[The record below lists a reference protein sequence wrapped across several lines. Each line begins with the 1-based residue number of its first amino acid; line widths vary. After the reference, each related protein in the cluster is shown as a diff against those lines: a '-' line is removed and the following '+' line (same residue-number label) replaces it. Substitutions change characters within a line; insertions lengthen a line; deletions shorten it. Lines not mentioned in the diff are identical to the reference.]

1 MSCLSWK
8 YQGLG
13 NTTTAKELH
22 ELVNNVASTMLCVL
36 ETHVH
41 RAWVEGLKSTL
52 GFDNI
57 FAVISSWHSGGHD
70 MFWNNNTRV
79 EILPYSQYH
88 IDSIIFENGG
98 RHGV

>member
-1 MSCLSWK
+1 MSCLSWN
-8 YQGLG
+8 YRGLG
-13 NTTTAKELH
+13 NAATVKELH
-22 ELVNNVASTMLCVL
+22 VNNVASIVLYVL

-41 RAWVEGLKSTL
+41 RAWVESLKSTL

-57 FAVISSWHSGGHD
+57 FAVISSWHSGGRD

-79 EILPYSQYH
+79 KILPYSRYH
-88 IDSIIFENGG
+88 IDSIISKNGG

>member
-1 MSCLSWK
+1 MSCFSWN
-8 YQGLG
+8 YLGLG
-13 NTTTAKELH
+13 HAMTVKELH
-22 ELVNNVASTMLCVL
+22 ELVNNVASTVLCVL

-41 RAWVEGLKSTL
+41 RAWVGGLKSTL
-52 GFDNI
+52 GFDNT
-57 FAVISSWHSGGHD
+57 FAVISSWHSGGRD

-88 IDSIIFENGG
+88 IESIISENGG